1 MDSSR
6 LRSHEDLRVW
16 RLARSMAV
24 DVYRLTAALPAAERF
39 GLQAQM
45 RRAAVSVVSNIAEGA
60 GRHSTPDFCR
70 FLAMSLGSLA
80 ELETQSLLC
89 EDLGFLV
96 HNDEL
101 YRQIRGIRLMLKSLQ
116 NALRARGSLL

>member
-1 MDSSR
+1 
-6 LRSHEDLRVW
+6 
-16 RLARSMAV
+16 MAV
-24 DVYRLTAALPAAERF
+24 DVYRLTATLPAAERF

-60 GRHSTPDFCR
+60 GRDSAPDYCR
-70 FLAMSLGSLA
+70 FLAVSLGSLA

-96 HNDEL
+96 HNDDL
-101 YRQIRGIRLMLKSLQ
+101 HRQIRGIRLMLNSLR
-116 NALRARGSLL
+116 NALRARASSL

>member
-1 MDSSR
+1 MDSNPV
-6 LRSHEDLRVW
+6 RSHEDLRVW
-16 RLARSMAV
+16 KLARSMAV
-24 DVYRLTAALPAAERF
+24 DVYRLTAALPVAERF

-60 GRHSTPDFCR
+60 GRDSTPEFCR
-70 FLAMSLGSLA
+70 FLAVSLGSLA

-101 YRQIRGIRLMLKSLQ
+101 HRQIRGLRLMLSSLQ
-116 NALRARGSLL
+116 NALRARRSPL

>member
-1 MDSSR
+1 MDANR
-6 LRSHEDLRVW
+6 MRSHEDLRVW

-101 YRQIRGIRLMLKSLQ
+101 HRQIRGIRLMLKSLQ
-116 NALRARGSLL
+116 NALRARGPLL

>member
-1 MDSSR
+1 MDSNKI
-6 LRSHEDLRVW
+6 RSHEELRVW
-16 RLARSMAV
+16 KLARTMAV
-24 DVYRLTAALPAAERF
+24 DVYRLTATLPAVERC

-45 RRAAVSVVSNIAEGA
+45 RRATVSVVSSIAEGA
-60 GRHSTPDFCR
+60 GRDSTPNFCR
-70 FLAMSLGSLA
+70 FLAVSMGSLA

-101 YRQIRGIRLMLKSLQ
+101 H
-116 NALRARGSLL
+116 

>member
-1 MDSSR
+1 MDSNR
-6 LRSHEDLRVW
+6 IRSHEDLRVW

-24 DVYRLTAALPAAERF
+24 DIYRLTAALPAAERF

-101 YRQIRGIRLMLKSLQ
+101 HRQIRGIRLMLSSLQ
-116 NALRARGSLL
+116 NVLRARGSLL

>member
-1 MDSSR
+1 MDSDPV
-6 LRSHEDLRVW
+6 RSHEDLRVW
-16 RLARSMAV
+16 KLARSMAA
-24 DVYRLTAALPAAERF
+24 DVYRITARLPAAEQY

-60 GRHSTPDFCR
+60 ARGSTPEFCR
-70 FLAMSLGSLA
+70 FLAVALGSLA

-96 HNDEL
+96 HDDEL
-101 YRQIRGIRLMLKSLQ
+101 HRQIRGLRLMLNSLQ
-116 NALRARGSLL
+116 NVLRKRAAPL